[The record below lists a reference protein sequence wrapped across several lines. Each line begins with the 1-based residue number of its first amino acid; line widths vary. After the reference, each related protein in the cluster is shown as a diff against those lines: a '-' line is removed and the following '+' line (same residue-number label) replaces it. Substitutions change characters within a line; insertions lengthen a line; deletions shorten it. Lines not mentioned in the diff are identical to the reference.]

1 MDFLNLNQY
10 LELLP
15 PFDIISKSFGYLL
28 KDINAEIE
36 TAFIMKYVPINQRW
50 TELDTLG
57 VWNNQIKWRRYQHK
71 CLIDPWH
78 YTLRNFSEF
87 VEFGYK
93 EYAIYALDANSE
105 LIEGYCIEPIT
116 NDIYWPTND
125 VFVVSVSSISFVAA
139 YYLLEPIL
147 SSKYVVYVA
156 LVSRFIDKTDWKK
169 FLEFFNIKDSED
181 IYKHMT
187 TIHIC
192 MNQFERET
200 MNRPLLVEWH
210 KLQSTAEFVWKILYI
225 KYMDHKFGYDA
236 EI

>member
-105 LIEGYCIEPIT
+105 LIE
-116 NDIYWPTND
+116 
-125 VFVVSVSSISFVAA
+125 A